1 MRRTA
6 QLSLPTRARAPR
18 RRRAAGRVEAFLRP
32 PTSRLR
38 APPLRPHA
46 EEIWGQIMQKSFNSQ
61 KKTEFGKRMISP
73 GAHEKLH
80 AFYEVHN
87 RHLAELLGE
96 PDFASLWTPTR

>member
-1 MRRTA
+1 
-6 QLSLPTRARAPR
+6 
-18 RRRAAGRVEAFLRP
+18 
-32 PTSRLR
+32 
-38 APPLRPHA
+38 
-46 EEIWGQIMQKSFNSQ
+46 MQKSFNSQ